1 MKVLVLKASDYTYEE
16 IKEINSLQDLQNI
29 YHSLVIDFEKADDYG
44 YSDIDVIVR
53 IYDDYL
59 E

>member
-1 MKVLVLKASDYTYEE
+1 MKVLVLKVSDYTYEE

-29 YHSLVIDFEKADDYG
+29 YHSLIIDFENADDYG
-44 YSDIDVIVR
+44 YSDVNAIVR
-53 IYDDYL
+53 IYDDYV

>member
-1 MKVLVLKASDYTYEE
+1 MKVLVLKASDDTYEE

-29 YHSLVIDFEKADDYG
+29 YHSLVIDFENADDYG
-44 YSDIDVIVR
+44 YSDINVIVR